1 MRFLAA
7 CLLITACATAAPQ
20 APPEAPI
27 SSGDQRAET
36 VLAMVREQIAAE
48 PEAVPQGLD
57 VSLDEPRESG
67 GQLVM
72 EATFL
77 LPEAKA
83 RDAQDYTV
91 YAACPPTDLAACA
104 GKLMEAARSLKRRR

>member
-1 MRFLAA
+1 MRFLVA
-7 CLLITACATAAPQ
+7 CLLLTACATPA
-20 APPEAPI
+20 PEAPVEVI
-27 SSGDQRAET
+27 ASSSDTRAET
-36 VLAMVREQIAAE
+36 VLAMVREQIAAD
-48 PEAVPQGLD
+48 PHAVPAGLD
-57 VSLDEPRESG
+57 VSLQEPRESG

-77 LPEAKA
+77 LPEARA

-104 GKLMEAARSLKRRR
+104 GKLMEAARSLKRR

>member
-7 CLLITACATAAPQ
+7 CLLLTACATAAPE
-20 APPEAPI
+20 APPEVAV
-27 SSGDQRAET
+27 SSGDPRVEA
-36 VLAMVREQIAAE
+36 VLAMVREQIAAD
-48 PEAVPQGLD
+48 PTAVPPGLD
-57 VSLDEPRESG
+57 VSLDEPRESA

-83 RDAQDYTV
+83 RDAQDFTV
-91 YAACPPTDLAACA
+91 YAACPSTDLAACA